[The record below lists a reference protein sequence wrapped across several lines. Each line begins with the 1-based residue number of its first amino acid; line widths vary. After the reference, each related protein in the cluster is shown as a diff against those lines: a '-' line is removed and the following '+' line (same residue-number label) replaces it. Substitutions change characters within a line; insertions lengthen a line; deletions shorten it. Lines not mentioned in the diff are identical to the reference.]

1 MEVWNPRLDDE
12 NEEFFWEESDDQE
25 DPSWYDQ
32 MVD

>member
-1 MEVWNPRLDDE
+1 MGVWNPRHDEE
-12 NEEFFWEESDDQE
+12 NEEFFWEESDDE